1 MRLNLSEDEIGTI
14 IGALEYEAEDLEYR
28 SRNDRGAID
37 EEKKEYEAAAR
48 KSRTVINRI
57 EKECALARVE

>member
-14 IGALEYEAEDLEYR
+14 LGALEYEAEDLEYR

>member
-28 SRNDRGAID
+28 SRNDRGATD
-37 EEKKEYEAAAR
+37 EEKEEYEASAR
-48 KSRTVINRI
+48 KSRAVINRI
-57 EKECALARVE
+57 EKKCAQAKVK